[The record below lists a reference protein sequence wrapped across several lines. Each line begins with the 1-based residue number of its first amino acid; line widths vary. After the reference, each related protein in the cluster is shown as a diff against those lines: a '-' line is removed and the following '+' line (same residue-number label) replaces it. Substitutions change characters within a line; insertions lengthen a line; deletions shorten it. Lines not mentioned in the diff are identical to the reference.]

1 MYSGMR
7 LRFGIKALEG
17 NMSLN
22 KRRQYNA
29 GRTIFLASFIDIL
42 LIKPINFFKQKNDFL
57 FKRPQNTQKPLMKL
71 SEFFS
76 NLQITEKPV
85 RQPEKSQ
92 KAIKPDVYYLQIHEF
107 KFEQISLSFFKINW
121 IDIEGIVYK
130 PKSNSEVLYF
140 IYEFLDDPESI
151 KKHTVLKIRDGKFK
165 TAGFVHREELDIS
178 IQGCTS
184 DRTLLEIFT
193 QIVAHYLTAFI
204 DFTADGRHFLIN
216 HHPL

>member
-1 MYSGMR
+1 
-7 LRFGIKALEG
+7 
-17 NMSLN
+17 
-22 KRRQYNA
+22 
-29 GRTIFLASFIDIL
+29 
-42 LIKPINFFKQKNDFL
+42 
-57 FKRPQNTQKPLMKL
+57 MKL

-92 KAIKPDVYYLQIHEF
+92 KAKKTDIYHLKIHEF
-107 KFEQISLSFFKINW
+107 KFEQINLSFFKINW
-121 IDIEGIVYK
+121 INIEGILYR

-140 IYEFLDDPESI
+140 LYDFLDDQTSI
-151 KKHTVLKIRDGKFK
+151 KKHTILKIRDGKFK
-165 TAGFVHREELDIS
+165 TSGFVYRKELDIS

-193 QIVAHYLTAFI
+193 QIISHYLTAFI
-204 DFTADGRHFLIN
+204 DFTADNKNFLVS

>member
-1 MYSGMR
+1 
-7 LRFGIKALEG
+7 
-17 NMSLN
+17 
-22 KRRQYNA
+22 
-29 GRTIFLASFIDIL
+29 
-42 LIKPINFFKQKNDFL
+42 
-57 FKRPQNTQKPLMKL
+57 MKL

-85 RQPEKSQ
+85 RQPEKPQ
-92 KAIKPDVYYLQIHEF
+92 KPQKVVKSDVYYLQIHEF
-107 KFEQISLSFFKINW
+107 RFDQISLSFFKINW

-140 IYEFLDDPESI
+140 LYDFLDDIESI
-151 KKHTVLKIRDGKFK
+151 KKYTILKIRDGKFK
-165 TAGFVHREELDIS
+165 TAGYVHREELDIS

-216 HHPL
+216 HRPL

>member
-1 MYSGMR
+1 
-7 LRFGIKALEG
+7 
-17 NMSLN
+17 
-22 KRRQYNA
+22 
-29 GRTIFLASFIDIL
+29 
-42 LIKPINFFKQKNDFL
+42 
-57 FKRPQNTQKPLMKL
+57 MKL

-85 RQPEKSQ
+85 RQPEQPQKPQKVVKS
-92 KAIKPDVYYLQIHEF
+92 DVYYLQIHEF
-107 KFEQISLSFFKINW
+107 RFDQISLSFFKINW

-140 IYEFLDDPESI
+140 LYDFLDDIESI
-151 KKHTVLKIRDGKFK
+151 KKYTILKIRDGKFK
-165 TAGFVHREELDIS
+165 TAGYVHREELDIS
-178 IQGCTS
+178 IQGCMS

-216 HHPL
+216 HRPL

>member
-1 MYSGMR
+1 
-7 LRFGIKALEG
+7 
-17 NMSLN
+17 
-22 KRRQYNA
+22 
-29 GRTIFLASFIDIL
+29 
-42 LIKPINFFKQKNDFL
+42 
-57 FKRPQNTQKPLMKL
+57 MKL

-92 KAIKPDVYYLQIHEF
+92 KFQKNVKPDVYHLRIHEF
-107 KFEQISLSFFKINW
+107 KFEQINLSFLKINW

-140 IYEFLDDPESI
+140 LYDFLDNSESI
-151 KKHTVLKIRDGKFK
+151 KKHTILKIRDGRFK
-165 TAGFVHREELDIS
+165 TSGFVHREELDRS

-204 DFTADGRHFLIN
+204 DFTANSKHFLVN

>member
-1 MYSGMR
+1 
-7 LRFGIKALEG
+7 
-17 NMSLN
+17 
-22 KRRQYNA
+22 
-29 GRTIFLASFIDIL
+29 
-42 LIKPINFFKQKNDFL
+42 
-57 FKRPQNTQKPLMKL
+57 MKL

-85 RQPEKSQ
+85 RQPEKPQ
-92 KAIKPDVYYLQIHEF
+92 KFQKTIKPDVYYLRIHEF
-107 KFEQISLSFFKINW
+107 KFEQINLSFLKINW

-140 IYEFLDDPESI
+140 LYDFLDDPEAI

-193 QIVAHYLTAFI
+193 QIVAHYLTVFI
-204 DFTADGRHFLIN
+204 DITADGRHFQIN

>member
-1 MYSGMR
+1 
-7 LRFGIKALEG
+7 
-17 NMSLN
+17 
-22 KRRQYNA
+22 
-29 GRTIFLASFIDIL
+29 
-42 LIKPINFFKQKNDFL
+42 
-57 FKRPQNTQKPLMKL
+57 MKL

-92 KAIKPDVYYLQIHEF
+92 KAKKTDIYHLKIHEF
-107 KFEQISLSFFKINW
+107 KFEQINLSFFKINW
-121 IDIEGIVYK
+121 INIEGIIHK

-140 IYEFLDDPESI
+140 LYDFLDDQTSI
-151 KKHTVLKIRDGKFK
+151 KKHTILKIRDGKFK
-165 TAGFVHREELDIS
+165 TSGFVYRKELDIS

-193 QIVAHYLTAFI
+193 QIISHYLTAFI
-204 DFTADGRHFLIN
+204 DFTADNKNFLVS

>member
-1 MYSGMR
+1 
-7 LRFGIKALEG
+7 
-17 NMSLN
+17 
-22 KRRQYNA
+22 
-29 GRTIFLASFIDIL
+29 
-42 LIKPINFFKQKNDFL
+42 
-57 FKRPQNTQKPLMKL
+57 MKL

-92 KAIKPDVYYLQIHEF
+92 KAKKTDIYHLKIHEF
-107 KFEQISLSFFKINW
+107 KFEQINLSFFKINW
-121 IDIEGIVYK
+121 INIEGIIHK

-140 IYEFLDDPESI
+140 LYDFLDDQMSI
-151 KKHTVLKIRDGKFK
+151 KKHTILKIRDGKFK
-165 TAGFVHREELDIS
+165 TSGFVYRKELDIS

-193 QIVAHYLTAFI
+193 QIISHYLTAFI
-204 DFTADGRHFLIN
+204 DFTADNKNFLVS

>member
-1 MYSGMR
+1 
-7 LRFGIKALEG
+7 
-17 NMSLN
+17 
-22 KRRQYNA
+22 
-29 GRTIFLASFIDIL
+29 
-42 LIKPINFFKQKNDFL
+42 
-57 FKRPQNTQKPLMKL
+57 MKL

-92 KAIKPDVYYLQIHEF
+92 KFQKTVKPDVYHLQIHEF
-107 KFEQISLSFFKINW
+107 KFEQINLSFFKINW
-121 IDIEGIVYK
+121 INIEGLVYK
-130 PKSNSEVLYF
+130 PKNNSDVLYF
-140 IYEFLDDPESI
+140 IYDFLDDQKSI
-151 KKHTVLKIRDGKFK
+151 KKHTILKIRDGKFK
-165 TAGFVHREELDIS
+165 IAGFVYREDLDIS

-184 DRTLLEIFT
+184 ERTLLEIFT

>member
-1 MYSGMR
+1 MIFYSKDPK
-7 LRFGIKALEG
+7 I
-17 NMSLN
+17 
-22 KRRQYNA
+22 
-29 GRTIFLASFIDIL
+29 
-42 LIKPINFFKQKNDFL
+42 PKN
-57 FKRPQNTQKPLMKL
+57 PPMKL

-85 RQPEKSQ
+85 RQPEKPQ
-92 KAIKPDVYYLQIHEF
+92 KLQKPVKSDVYHLQIHEF
-107 KFEQISLSFFKINW
+107 KFDQINLSFFKINW

-140 IYEFLDDPESI
+140 LYDFLEDPESI
-151 KKHTVLKIRDGKFK
+151 KKHTVLKIRDGRFK
-165 TAGFVHREELDIS
+165 TAGFVHREELNIS

-184 DRTLLEIFT
+184 ERTLLEIFT

>member
-1 MYSGMR
+1 
-7 LRFGIKALEG
+7 
-17 NMSLN
+17 
-22 KRRQYNA
+22 
-29 GRTIFLASFIDIL
+29 
-42 LIKPINFFKQKNDFL
+42 
-57 FKRPQNTQKPLMKL
+57 MKL

-92 KAIKPDVYYLQIHEF
+92 KFQKTIKPDVYYLRIHEF
-107 KFEQISLSFFKINW
+107 KFEQINLSFLKINW
-121 IDIEGIVYK
+121 IDIEGIIYK

-140 IYEFLDDPESI
+140 LYDFLDNSESI
-151 KKHTVLKIRDGKFK
+151 KKHTILKIRDGKFK
-165 TAGFVHREELDIS
+165 TAGFVHREELNIS

-193 QIVAHYLTAFI
+193 QIVVHYLTASI
-204 DFTADGRHFLIN
+204 NFTADGRHFMIN

>member
-1 MYSGMR
+1 
-7 LRFGIKALEG
+7 
-17 NMSLN
+17 
-22 KRRQYNA
+22 
-29 GRTIFLASFIDIL
+29 
-42 LIKPINFFKQKNDFL
+42 
-57 FKRPQNTQKPLMKL
+57 MKL

-92 KAIKPDVYYLQIHEF
+92 KSQKTIKPDVYHLRIHEF
-107 KFEQISLSFFKINW
+107 KFDQISLSFFKINW

-140 IYEFLDDPESI
+140 LYDFLDDIESI
-151 KKHTVLKIRDGKFK
+151 KKHTILKIRDGRFK
-165 TAGFVHREELDIS
+165 TAGYVHREELDIS

-193 QIVAHYLTAFI
+193 QIVAHCLTAFI